1 MLGRFIWTTLSAQC
15 DAWEYFAEQPCF
27 NLFCF
32 LVGKP
37 IPVTKSENITQA
49 QIDTLHEAY
58 MKSLKSLY
66 EEYNPIY
73 GDPRVQLNYIWN

>member
-1 MLGRFIWTTLSAQC
+1 MHGNIWLSN
-15 DAWEYFAEQPCF
+15 PVK
-27 NLFCF
+27 LFFF

-37 IPVTKSENITQA
+37 IPVTKSENITQE

-58 MKSLKSLY
+58 MNSLKSLY

-73 GDPRVQLNYIWN
+73 GDPRVQLNYI